1 MSGGFERIDSR
12 LEIDGKLVAKLQG
25 SLPGNSELQDL
36 YYQWQFYYA
45 AYYDNYPHSVRGDAV
60 EIELD
65 RTGVTG
71 FSVTSFAQTRMKLEA
86 QMQGWLDCRSFS
98 TLVPL
103 LPCMS
108 DREVIIIIE
117 SADDRIY
124 RLPSATSAML

>member
-1 MSGGFERIDSR
+1 MSIKVFLSLGAGSLSDGFDRIDSR
-12 LEIDGKLVAKLQG
+12 LEVDGKLVAKLQG

-71 FSVTSFAQTRMKLEA
+71 FSVTSFAQTRLKLEVHVA
-86 QMQGWLDCRSFS
+86 TTAALHWRSRS
-98 TLVPL
+98 R
-103 LPCMS
+103 S
-108 DREVIIIIE
+108 HH
-117 SADDRIY
+117 Y
-124 RLPSATSAML
+124 H